1 MNNWLD
7 KNFEILLRA
16 ILYLSFALIMI
27 TYLNTEFNP
36 LSMDFKSILL
46 MGLLSLITALLFYT
60 SNWKNILFIVF
71 TCTLLYFLKSNI
83 DIFLGFSKDI
93 LVWLFNS
100 HMIIVSCH

>member
-7 KNFEILLRA
+7 KNFEILFRV

-27 TYLNTEFNP
+27 TYLNTELNP
-36 LSMDFKSILL
+36 LSMDYKSILL
-46 MGLLSLITALLFYT
+46 IGLLSLITATLFYT

-71 TCTLLYFLKSNI
+71 ICILLYFVKSNI
-83 DIFLGFSKDI
+83 DIFLSTSKDI